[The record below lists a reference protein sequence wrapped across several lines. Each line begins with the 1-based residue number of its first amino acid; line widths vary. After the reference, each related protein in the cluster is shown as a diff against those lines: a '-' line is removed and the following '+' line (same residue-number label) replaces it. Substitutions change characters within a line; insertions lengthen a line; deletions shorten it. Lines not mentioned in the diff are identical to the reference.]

1 MHLILKIGIS
11 RNTECVN
18 TVGFPKLGHIY
29 EIRGYSITVH
39 DILFPDGIT
48 DSSKSQLSLLLHSEF
63 NADAWFYI
71 ILKIA
76 EGLEYIH
83 QKHIVHRDLKT
94 DNIAMYEQSKKV
106 IPVKIDFGKSEYES
120 VTKIYNLTEKEK
132 QEYKRNHGHI

>member
-1 MHLILKIGIS
+1 M
-11 RNTECVN
+11 
-18 TVGFPKLGHIY
+18 
-29 EIRGYSITVH
+29 
-39 DILFPDGIT
+39 LFPDGIT

-120 VTKIYNLTEKEK
+120 VTKIYNLIEKEK
-132 QEYKRNHGHI
+132 QEYKRNHRHIYVTPDL